1 MTTPTLEEMKTKV
14 YNLVKEVN
22 IQKPFEDVTGEPH
35 YVTEEIMKIVTT
47 AKREA
52 LREVQSTIMSMKPY
66 PTEPRMH
73 QSYNDGK
80 RDLADNIIT
89 HLESELTI

>member
-1 MTTPTLEEMKTKV
+1 MTTPTLEEMKENV
-14 YNLVKEVN
+14 LSMISDFGWDVN
-22 IQKPFEDVTGEPH
+22 RNTDYIEKAV
-35 YVTEEIMKIVTT
+35 EELYTT

-80 RDLADNIIT
+80 RDLADDIIT
-89 HLESELTI
+89 HLESELNSGAESK